1 MPQQPRLELTWIG
14 KEIRPRLEPRIL
26 LEDSEKSYHAAERHS
41 DADIFDNMLIH
52 GDNLLALKALEQDFS
67 GKVKCIYIDPP
78 YNTGSAFEHYD
89 DGVEHSLWLSL
100 MRDRLELLRNLL
112 AEDGSLWVTLDDNEV
127 HYFKVLCDEVFGR
140 KNFITTFIWEKRK
153 SRENRKVFS
162 IKHDYILL
170 FSKDKI
176 SFEKRRNP
184 MPLNENVKLRYSNPD
199 NDPRGLWQS
208 VAITA
213 QAGHG
218 TSSQFYE
225 ITTPSGR
232 KISPPKGNCWRFTSN
247 KLFELIEDNRIYFGK
262 DGNNVPRQK
271 KFLSESENT
280 GLTPETLWNAD
291 EVGTNDSAKRHIN
304 ILLENVSFDTPKPEH
319 LIQRILQIATNPGD
333 LVLDSFLGSGT
344 TAAVAHKMGRR
355 WIGIELGDHC
365 YTHCLPR
372 LKKVID
378 GEDEGGITYTQ
389 KKEPAVKLCKGC
401 RESLCEKCAEKIG
414 DSAKTEKIWFGGGGF
429 RFYELAPSLIKTD
442 NWGNP
447 VINPRYNPEMLAEAL
462 CKLEGFTYAPNPD
475 VFWQQGYSTER
486 DFIYVT
492 TQTLDTSMLEYLNDC
507 VGEER
512 SLLICCGACVAG
524 KAFLDGLERLTVK
537 KIPQAVLNKCEWD
550 HDDYSL
556 NISNLPQAPNALA
569 TADGETDQPAP
580 RGRRRTKVQ
589 PDNSLLQ
596 LLPDKGE

>member
-14 KEIRPRLEPRIL
+14 KEVRPRLEPRIL

-140 KNFITTFIWEKRK
+140 KNFIASIVWQSKDTPGNNSTGIAQMH
-153 SRENRKVFS
+153 NYILVFS
-162 IKHDYILL
+162 KSDKYL
-170 FSKDKI
+170 FNLQKRNDKQL
-176 SFEKRRNP
+176 SN
-184 MPLNENVKLRYSNPD
+184 YSNPD
-199 NDPRGLWQS
+199 NDLRGPWLATPLTRTEFRKRDYYPLKNK
-208 VAITA
+208 V
-213 QAGHG
+213 GK
-218 TSSQFYE
+218 E
-225 ITTPSGR
+225 IF
-232 KISPPKGNCWRFTSN
+232 PPKGSSWRRPFDTMK
-247 KLFELIEDNRIYFGK
+247 KLSDENRIWWGVNGDAEF
-262 DGNNVPRQK
+262 PMEK
-271 KFLSESENT
+271 KFLSEVKDGVVNRTWWPYEFAGST
-280 GLTPETLWNAD
+280 RNA
-291 EVGTNDSAKRHIN
+291 SAEMKS
-304 ILLENVSFDTPKPEH
+304 LFDGKKDFDTPKPER

-333 LVLDSFLGSGT
+333 LVLDSFLGAGT

-389 KKEPAVKLCKGC
+389 KKEPAVKLCKDC
-401 RESLCEKCAEKIG
+401 REALCEKCAEKVG
-414 DSAKTEKIWFGGGGF
+414 DSAKAEKIWFGGGGF

-556 NISNLPQAPNALA
+556 NISNLPQAPDALA

>member
-1 MPQQPRLELTWIG
+1 MSQQPRLELTWIG
-14 KEIRPRLEPRIL
+14 KEVRPRLEPRIL

-89 DGVEHSLWLSL
+89 DGLEHSLWLSL
-100 MRDRLELLRNLL
+100 MRDRLEILRNLL
-112 AEDGSLWVTLDDNEV
+112 AEDGSLWVSLDDNEQA
-127 HYFKVLCDEVFGR
+127 YFKVMCDELFGR
-140 KNFITTFIWEKRK
+140 KNFVTNVIWEKKYSPQNDARWL
-153 SRENRKVFS
+153 SDS
-162 IKHDYILL
+162 HDYIICYA
-170 FSKDKI
+170 KDKFSWKPI
-176 SFEKRRNP
+176 
-184 MPLNENVKLRYSNPD
+184 PLPRTETMNSRYKNID
-199 NDPRGLWQS
+199 NDPRGPWKPSDFS
-208 VAITA
+208 VKTYSKNYDYPIKL
-213 QAGHG
+213 
-218 TSSQFYE
+218 
-225 ITTPSGR
+225 PSGR
-232 KISPPKGNCWRFTSN
+232 VVNPPKSRSWVTSKERFQQ
-247 KLFELIEDNRIYFGK
+247 LVEDNRIWFGEK
-262 DGNNVPRQK
+262 GNNVPSIKR
-271 KFLSESENT
+271 FLSEVKSGTVAKTIWFRN
-280 GLTPETLWNAD
+280 
-291 EVGTNDSAKRHIN
+291 EVGDNQEAKQEIKSFN
-304 ILLENVSFDTPKPEH
+304 FKTVFDTPKPER

-389 KKEPAVKLCKGC
+389 KKEPAVKLCKNC

-414 DSAKTEKIWFGGGGF
+414 DSAKAEKIWFGGGGF

-447 VINPRYNPEMLAEAL
+447 VINPRYNPEMLAKAL

-524 KAFLDGLERLTVK
+524 RASFEGLERLTVK

-556 NISNLPQAPNALA
+556 NISNLPQAPAA
-569 TADGETDQPAP
+569 PAAADGGTDQPAP
-580 RGRRRTKVQ
+580 CGRRRTKAQ
-589 PDNSLLQ
+589 PDTSLLQ

>member
-14 KEIRPRLEPRIL
+14 KEVRPRLEPRIL

-78 YNTGSAFEHYD
+78 FNTDQAFEFYD
-89 DGVEHSLWLSL
+89 DGLEHSLWLSL
-100 MRDRLELLRNLL
+100 MKNRIEILSNLL
-112 AEDGSLWVTLDDNEV
+112 SDDGTLFIHIDDVELAYLIVLVDEILGRRNRV
-127 HYFKVLCDEVFGR
+127 SVITFKQGAATGHKSINPGFVSTS
-140 KNFITTFIWEKRK
+140 NFIIVYAKDKRK
-153 SRENRKVFS
+153 WNPNRVFTKCERDKRYSKYILNIDEDFSKWKFSTLSDAFSSTYGVKTSELKKKLGNNYEIALFDFVIKNSLSVIRTARPDINSVGKEVKEIIEKSIKSPERIYYLHRENYPDMYFINGER
-162 IKHDYILL
+162 IL
-170 FSKDKI
+170 FYKDKLKTIDSEEI
-176 SFEKRRNP
+176 SGE
-184 MPLNENVKLRYSNPD
+184 PLTTIWDDILSNNLHNEGFVR
-199 NDPRGLWQS
+199 
-208 VAITA
+208 
-213 QAGHG
+213 
-218 TSSQFYE
+218 F
-225 ITTPSGR
+225 
-232 KISPPKGNCWRFTSN
+232 PKG
-247 KLFELIEDNRIYFGK
+247 K
-262 DGNNVPRQK
+262 
-271 KFLSESENT
+271 
-280 GLTPETLWNAD
+280 
-291 EVGTNDSAKRHIN
+291 
-304 ILLENVSFDTPKPEH
+304 KPEF
-319 LIQRILQIATNPGD
+319 LIKRCLEVATNPGD

-372 LKKVID
+372 LQKVIN
-378 GEDEGGITYTQ
+378 GEDEGGIT
-389 KKEPAVKLCKGC
+389 
-401 RESLCEKCAEKIG
+401 
-414 DSAKTEKIWFGGGGF
+414 KTVSWHGGGGF

-462 CKLEGFTYAPNPD
+462 CKLEGFTYAPDPD

-507 VGEER
+507 VGEEH

-556 NISNLPQAPNALA
+556 NISNLPQAPATPA
-569 TADGETDQPAP
+569 TADGGTDQPAP

-596 LLPDKGE
+596 LLPEKGE